1 MYQPRFQYSEK
12 IVSLLLE
19 IERVRSIFDFVKFPQ
34 DALLEYQFETKI
46 NRVSDGVSIDGSSL
60 TRSQIKMLY
69 SKTAFVQPTS
79 ETTEAKNLAD
89 AFTLLSTFV
98 DNSQAITVE
107 SIKELHSTV
116 VSSLVPINKAG
127 LFRQSQLV
135 IKDQEDPSLIYVPPP
150 AIQIPVLIEEV
161 CLYLSSVSAGT
172 LHPAIKAAIVYY
184 IFSAVHPFVEG
195 NSSIARLMT
204 HWVLEKDNASLHS
217 LLSFEESM
225 DEYLDDLLEVFFKI
239 HSGDVRLGEHDLT
252 GWIEAF
258 LEMLS
263 SAYLETRV
271 SYEDFLSPASK
282 LPIKVPEQIP
292 LSPRQMKIIDYISD
306 NGRVVM
312 RQMRDFLPSISEDT
326 ILRDLQL
333 LVKKGIIEKEGSTKS
348 ASYILKQ

>member
-1 MYQPRFQYSEK
+1 MYQPKFRYSEK

-19 IERVRSIFDFVKFPQ
+19 IERVRSIFDFVKFPS
-34 DALLEYQFETKI
+34 DSILNYQLETKI
-46 NRVSDGVSIDGSSL
+46 ERVSSGVAIDGSSL
-60 TRSQIKMLY
+60 TKSQIKMLF

-79 ETTEAKNLAD
+79 ETTEAKNLTD
-89 AFTLLSTFV
+89 AFTLLGTFV
-98 DNSQAITVE
+98 ENSQAVTVE
-107 SIKELHSTV
+107 SIKELHSVV
-116 VSSLVPINKAG
+116 VSGLVPINKAG

-135 IKDQEDPSLIYVPPP
+135 IKDQDDPSLVFVPPP
-150 AIQIPVLIEEV
+150 AIQIPVLVEEV
-161 CLYLSSVSAGT
+161 CLWLSSVGANG
-172 LHPAIKAAIVYY
+172 LHPAIKASIVYY
-184 IFSAVHPFVEG
+184 IFSAIHPFVEG
-195 NSSIARLMT
+195 NSSIARLLT
-204 HWVLEKDNASLHS
+204 HWVMERDGASLHS

-225 DEYLDDLLEVFFKI
+225 DEYLDDLLEVFFKL
-239 HSGDVRLGEHDLT
+239 HSEDSRLGEHDLT
-252 GWIEAF
+252 IWVEKF

-271 SYEDFLSPASK
+271 NYEDFLSPASK